1 MLVTR
6 NEYFKKK
13 CIGTKNFGE
22 NREIQVNL
30 KLKFGSLFAII
41 TVLIPDLH
49 SCVLGTMGKPIN

>member
-1 MLVTR
+1 MLVTQ

-13 CIGTKNFGE
+13 YIRTKHVEE

-41 TVLIPDLH
+41 TLNSIP
-49 SCVLGTMGKPIN
+49 